1 MTPVLRVI
9 LPTLSVTELPL
20 GTVGTKLTGA
30 VTYGTNSDYITDN
43 LIPPVGAL
51 YVAKMDDKG
60 AITVLTAK
68 SAALTPT
75 HSYLGW
81 PIPA

>member
-9 LPTLSVTELPL
+9 LPTISVSVLASTLE
-20 GTVGTKLTGA
+20 GSVA
-30 VTYGTNSDYITDN
+30 YGTNTDYITDN
-43 LIPPVGAL
+43 LTPPVGAL

-60 AITVLTAK
+60 AITVLAAK
-68 SAALTPT
+68 SVTLTPT
-75 HSYLGW
+75 HTYLGW

>member
-9 LPTLSVTELPL
+9 MPTLSVTALASTL
-20 GTVGTKLTGA
+20 QGTVA
-30 VTYGTNSDYITDN
+30 YGTNSDYITDN
-43 LIPPVGAL
+43 LTPPVGAL

-60 AITVLTAK
+60 AITVLAAK
-68 SAALTPT
+68 SVALTPAHT
-75 HSYLGW
+75 YLGW

>member
-9 LPTLSVTELPL
+9 IPTIGVSASLATVE
-20 GTVGTKLTGA
+20 GTVIQGA
-30 VTYGTNSDYITDN
+30 NSDYITED
-43 LIPPVGAL
+43 LTVPVGAL

-60 AITVLTAK
+60 AVSVLTPK
-68 SAALTPT
+68 SIALTPT
-75 HSYLGW
+75 HTYLGW